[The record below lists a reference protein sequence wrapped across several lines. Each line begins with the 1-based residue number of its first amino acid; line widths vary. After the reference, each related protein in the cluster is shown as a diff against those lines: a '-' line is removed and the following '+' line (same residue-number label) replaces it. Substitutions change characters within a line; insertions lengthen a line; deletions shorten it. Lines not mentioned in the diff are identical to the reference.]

1 VEEVSHGRKKHAARV
16 RAYASCRKEC
26 VDRSGLAWD
35 GWRNPVAGSR
45 RHTWPVVVLGR
56 LGIAAGGRHAGQCG
70 EPGWWQA
77 PSDQISGGL
86 LHGGLR
92 QLTAMQEKDPI
103 LRAIEDGLNVNPLH
117 DVIPVD
123 WAEIVRALR
132 SIWLLKMSRPG
143 KAA

>member
-1 VEEVSHGRKKHAARV
+1 MQANAA
-16 RAYASCRKEC
+16 
-26 VDRSGLAWD
+26 
-35 GWRNPVAGSR
+35 SR
-45 RHTWPVVVLGR
+45 
-56 LGIAAGGRHAGQCG
+56 
-70 EPGWWQA
+70 GWWQA

-86 LHGGLR
+86 LQGGLR
-92 QLTAMQEKDPI
+92 QLTAMLEKDPI

-143 KAA
+143 KAMAGCGQPCGDADTAPEATRARRRAGIGAPRLKPSRPVIETLPVGIGIPSACAIELGRS